1 MSFCEKCGNQ
11 LNEDSLFCSK
21 CGNSIKQNNLQNQSE
36 STNPVVSTPQSN
48 NPTIVSTNAIETQV
62 RTNSFI
68 DYLKVSLKRFW
79 NGDFMGRTS
88 LKEYWCVMGF
98 MSLIQ
103 MFYIIFIMLVGTI
116 VGVIS
121 NDSSNG
127 AAIYLLFLLPYLI
140 ISLLLLRPS
149 IAITCRRF
157 HDINISG
164 WFMLVPFFN
173 LVVFLKPGDEGNNKY
188 GSKPDL

>member
-88 LKEYWCVMGF
+88 LKEYWCVFGF
-98 MSLIQ
+98 ISLIQ
-103 MFYIIFIMLVGTI
+103 MFYGIFMLLSSAMASG
-116 VGVIS
+116 IS
-121 NDSSNG
+121 NEPGNG
-127 AAIYLLFLLPYLI
+127 SAIFFLFLLPDLI